1 MRVYLAGPM
10 SGLPEFGFP
19 AFFEAE
25 ARFVLNGW
33 EVLSPARL
41 DVEAGFDP
49 KCDEAMPAEFYMRRD
64 LPALIGCDAI
74 ALLPGWR
81 RSRGAQNELAV
92 ARMCGLVVLDAET
105 MAPLAEES
113 ILAEADRLVNGPRQA
128 DYDHPQRDFTRTGRK
143 WGATLDEW
151 RWSGVPDVPA
161 RLVALCMV
169 DLKTVREAHKPKRD
183 NRVDG
188 CGYLAAEQLVL
199 EREGAE

>member
-1 MRVYLAGPM
+1 MRVYVGGPM
-10 SGLPEFGFP
+10 SGVEDHNFA
-19 AFFEAE
+19 AFDAAE
-25 ARFVLNGW
+25 AMFRSLGW
-33 EVLSPARL
+33 EVVNPARI
-41 DVEAGFDP
+41 DREEGYDP
-49 KCDEAMPAEFYMRRD
+49 EWPRERYMRRD
-64 LPALIGCDAI
+64 LPVLCTCDAI

-81 RSRGAQNELAV
+81 GSPGAQNELAV
-92 ARMCGLVVLDAET
+92 ARMCGLIVLDAET
-105 MAPLAEES
+105 AEPLAGES